1 MSILSTQ
8 PDFFTV
14 FEYGWE
20 WRVKE
25 TEPEVVQYLSLLSG
39 FGKLSRGVSCKQ
51 VAPLTMEVTAPRCV
65 LLPGNFSLLQGSQEI
80 LSPGN

>member
-8 PDFFTV
+8 PDFLAV

-25 TEPEVVQYLSLLSG
+25 TEPELARYLSLLSG
-39 FGKLSRGVSCKQ
+39 FGKLSRAASCKQ
-51 VAPLTMEVTAPRCV
+51 VQGVIQPLQMSRNHGYLGGA
-65 LLPGNFSLLQGSQEI
+65 FSNTY
-80 LSPGN
+80 LSCYNIAAN